1 MEAPLFHACCYV
13 ATVVPMLRM
22 TDNTKP
28 SPSLKP
34 LGLPLGPKWAH
45 ILALLLA
52 YVGGVFFII
61 GGVGIGSLA
70 YGFCYDDVRHV
81 FISGC
86 QEYYGTF
93 WPALTAAGIFMPLW
107 VHRLVKLHGAETR

>member
-22 TDNTKP
+22 TDNTKL

-34 LGLPLGPKWAH
+34 LGLPLGPKWAR

-52 YVGGVFFII
+52 YVGGVF
-61 GGVGIGSLA
+61 S
-70 YGFCYDDVRHV
+70 
-81 FISGC
+81 S
-86 QEYYGTF
+86 
-93 WPALTAAGIFMPLW
+93 
-107 VHRLVKLHGAETR
+107 